1 MRTIS
6 SGRGKCGSQEQLG
19 KSMDEKLA
27 EVLGHAQEYL
37 NCAVHAKEKDERECY
52 KRIVELYLSIAHELE
67 GMSDRIRSSKCAS
80 N

>member
-1 MRTIS
+1 MT
-6 SGRGKCGSQEQLG
+6 
-19 KSMDEKLA
+19 MDEKLA

-37 NCAVHAKEKDERECY
+37 DRAVRANGKDEREFY

-67 GMSDRIRSSKCAS
+67 GMSEKSSS